1 MDVYP
6 NLVYSKAAQEFQEM
20 VLIVGSKQTFIALN
34 VWNLLQI
41 AELVATEFFDQ
52 GDKERKE
59 LNIEPT
65 VSRRIMQNHLF

>member
-1 MDVYP
+1 M
-6 NLVYSKAAQEFQEM
+6 
-20 VLIVGSKQTFIALN
+20 
-34 VWNLLQI
+34 WNLLQI

-65 VSRRIMQNHLF
+65 VSGRIMQNHLFQNGFYKEHFTFLSKATISPTDQNIGPTPSLSS